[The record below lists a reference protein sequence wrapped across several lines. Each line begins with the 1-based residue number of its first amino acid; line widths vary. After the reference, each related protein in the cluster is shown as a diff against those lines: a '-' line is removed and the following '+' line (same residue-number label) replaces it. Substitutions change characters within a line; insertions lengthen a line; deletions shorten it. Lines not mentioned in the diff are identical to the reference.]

1 MSNTPSQIFAC
12 YKSGWIE
19 RDQGSWH
26 TLVPTD
32 MKMVRWARFSGSLFF
47 FLYPLWDSPIWPMKW
62 LMMCHGDK
70 KRSEFR
76 ADPPPILQS
85 MGKEG
90 GRNASEGNF
99 HFYSIFLNFYP
110 SILFLSQWGMKGMDN
125 TCKMSFHLYTI
136 RFAMAW
142 VMFKVWPV
150 LVTLVLERVQKMFYE
165 MTMVQKLKK
174 ILFTLDFAIWYMW
187 CSPFLEGPIWG
198 GTARIVQTEW

>member
-1 MSNTPSQIFAC
+1 
-12 YKSGWIE
+12 
-19 RDQGSWH
+19 
-26 TLVPTD
+26 

-90 GRNASEGNF
+90 GSNASEGNF
-99 HFYSIFLNFYP
+99 HFYSIFLNFYT
-110 SILFLSQWGMKGMDN
+110 SILFLSQWGMNGMDN
-125 TCKMSFHLYTI
+125 TCKSSFHFYI
-136 RFAMAW
+136 ICFGNGR

-150 LVTLVLERVQKMFYE
+150 LVTFGYLKECSICFFMFYGHGG
-165 MTMVQKLKK
+165 VHWWKRQQIQRSK
-174 ILFTLDFAIWYMW
+174 FAKV
-187 CSPFLEGPIWG
+187 L
-198 GTARIVQTEW
+198 